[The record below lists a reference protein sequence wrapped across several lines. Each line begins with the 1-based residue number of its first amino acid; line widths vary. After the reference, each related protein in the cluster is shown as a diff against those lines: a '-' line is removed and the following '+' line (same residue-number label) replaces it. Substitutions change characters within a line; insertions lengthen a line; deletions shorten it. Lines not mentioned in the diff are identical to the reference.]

1 MTLRKATFQDLFGNI
16 NSINNINDNINDNI
30 NSMVFVKNQ
39 KDFGEKKFIKP

>member
-1 MTLRKATFQDLFGNI
+1 MTLRKATSQDLFGNI
-16 NSINNINDNINDNI
+16 NSIHNINDKI

>member
-16 NSINNINDNINDNI
+16 NSIHNINDNI

-39 KDFGEKKFIKP
+39 KDFSEKKFIKP